1 VVSNRLLSS
10 LTCKFGSIL
19 RPVLLSLCISFQVKA
34 GNVDS
39 LQQLLNRT
47 GQDTNRVKILLDL
60 SKEAIGDNPDQSMA
74 YAEDARKLSEKL
86 DFKKGLAAAFKG
98 IGRAY
103 YTKGD
108 YVQTLNYWNQSLA
121 VFEQIGDKAGIAN
134 ILSNLGATYFNQG
147 DDAKALD
154 YYLRSLRIAE
164 ELRDTFRIV
173 TLRSNIGAVYQNK
186 DITKGK
192 ALEFFKAAL
201 PLAEALQDNGIL
213 GTVYVN
219 LGEIYL
225 HYNVLD
231 TALLYFTKSLKTNE
245 GTPDVS
251 YSLMSLGKVYKRK
264 GDFVNAIK
272 YGEAAFEEAVNLDSK
287 SDIAIALVAL
297 GETYAA
303 SGDVSH
309 ALERFHSAE
318 KLAAEIG
325 AEYQLKGAYEGL
337 SAAYAKSGN
346 YAKAFSYQEKLLA
359 IKDTLFN
366 LDIEKK
372 LGTLQFSFD
381 IEKKQNEINLLTKDQ
396 ELKQKEISRQKLV
409 RNGFIGGFAIMLLF
423 AGVFLLQRNRIS
435 KEKKRSD
442 ELLLNILPEE
452 TAEELKATG
461 AAKAKAFDMVTV
473 MFTDFKNFTQAS
485 ELLSPQ
491 ELVNEINYCYSEF
504 DRIIMRYGIEKIKT
518 IGDAYMCA
526 GGLPVVNTTHP
537 QDVIKAGIEM
547 QQFMKKLKAEREA
560 QGQPFFELRL
570 GIHTGPVVAGI
581 VGIKKFAYDIWGDTV
596 NTASRME
603 SSGAI
608 GKVNISGPT
617 YELVKDQ
624 FECTYRGKVPAKNKG
639 EIDMYFVESLL

>member
-1 VVSNRLLSS
+1 MAL
-10 LTCKFGSIL
+10 
-19 RPVLLSLCISFQVKA
+19 VLLSFFLHLQIKA
-34 GNVDS
+34 DRVDS
-39 LQQLLNRT
+39 LQRLLNT
-47 GQDTNRVKILLDL
+47 SVQDTSRVWILLEL
-60 SKEAIGDNPDQSMA
+60 GKESIANDPDRSLR
-74 YAEDARKLSEKL
+74 YAEEAKGLSERL
-86 DFKKGLAAAFKG
+86 NYSRGLAASLKG

-108 YVQTLNYWNQSLA
+108 YVQTLDYWNRALTY
-121 VFEQIGDKAGIAN
+121 FEQLGDKNGVAN
-134 ILSNLGATYFNQG
+134 TLSNMGAAYFNQG

-154 YYLRSLRIAE
+154 FYLRSLRLAE
-164 ELRDTFRIV
+164 ELKDTVRII

-186 DITKGK
+186 DITKSK

-201 PLAEALQDNGIL
+201 PLAEALNDEVIL

-219 LGEIYL
+219 LGEMYL
-225 HYNVLD
+225 LNNSLD
-231 TALLYFTKSLKTNE
+231 TALIYFTKSFKTYE

-251 YSLMSLGKVYKRK
+251 YSLMNLGKVYRRK
-264 GDFVNAIK
+264 GDYTNGVK
-272 YGEAAFEEAVNLDSK
+272 YGEKAYEEAVKLDSK
-287 SDIAIALVAL
+287 SDIAITLVAL

-303 SGDVSH
+303 SGDV
-309 ALERFHSAE
+309 ANAIKRFHAAE
-318 KLAAEIG
+318 KIAKEIS

-337 SAAYAKSGN
+337 SAAYAKTGN

-359 IKDTLFN
+359 VKDTLFN

-526 GGLPVVNTTHP
+526 GGLPAVNTTHP
-537 QDVIKAGIEM
+537 QDIIKAGIEM
-547 QQFMKKLKAEREA
+547 QQFMMKLKEERI
-560 QGQPFFELRL
+560 QKGQPFFELRL

-608 GKVNISGPT
+608 GKVNISGTT
-617 YELVKDQ
+617 YELVKDM
-624 FECTYRGKVPAKNKG
+624 FVCTHRGKVPAKNKG
-639 EIDMYFVESLL
+639 EIDMYFVESLR

>member
-1 VVSNRLLSS
+1 L
-10 LTCKFGSIL
+10 I
-19 RPVLLSLCISFQVKA
+19 PVLFSLFVSFQLKA
-34 GNVDS
+34 DNIDS
-39 LQQLLNRT
+39 LLQLLNRA

-86 DFKKGLAAAFKG
+86 DFQKGLAAAYKG

-108 YVQTLNYWNQSLA
+108 YVQTLNYWNQSLS

-201 PLAEALQDNGIL
+201 PLAEALQDDGIL

-264 GDFVNAIK
+264 GDFANAIK
-272 YGEAAFEEAVNLDSK
+272 YGEAAYEEAVKLDSK

-485 ELLSPQ
+485 ELLTPQ
-491 ELVNEINYCYSEF
+491 ELVNEINFCYSEF

-560 QGQPFFELRL
+560 NGQPFFELRL